1 MRTRLISIVIA
12 VLLLVCLQ
20 DSDVYAQ
27 SESPRWEAGVQMTA
41 LRYNGSGYT
50 FGSQA
55 SLVNGGQRTTDVG
68 IGGRISF
75 NAARWLVLESE
86 LNLFPREFATSQNR
100 TQALFGVKTGRRFG
114 KVGLFAKVRPGVMH
128 FGAAQMLS
136 SSLPGDSVRIPSKT
150 VFTLDVGG
158 VMEINHSRRVF
169 TRLDFGDTMLRT
181 TDRVTTNG
189 SAFTEVSRVKHG
201 FQFSAGIGFRF

>member
-1 MRTRLISIVIA
+1 MRTRLIPIVIA
-12 VLLLVCLQ
+12 VLLLMCSHN
-20 DSDVYAQ
+20 SDVYAQ
-27 SESPRWEAGVQMTA
+27 SEVSRWEAGVQMTA
-41 LRYNGSGYT
+41 LHYNGSGHT
-50 FGSQA
+50 FGSHA
-55 SLVNGGQRTTDVG
+55 STVNGEQRTTDVG

-75 NAARWLVLESE
+75 NVAKWLVLESE
-86 LNLFPREFATSQNR
+86 LNFFPRQFATSPNR

-128 FGAAQMLS
+128 FSEGQYS
-136 SSLPGDSVRIPSKT
+136 SSFGGIVRVLGKT
-150 VFTLDVGG
+150 VFAMDVGG
-158 VMEINHSRRVF
+158 VIEINHSRRIF

-181 TDRVTTNG
+181 TDRLTTNG